1 MEPRAVTDTVRATF
15 PLASA
20 MIMKLVRGVAALGAV
35 LFVGAWIS
43 ACGGGVPGD
52 AVVNVGGT
60 PITKASFDHWMGI
73 AAAGSA
79 ASEAKTGA
87 KPAVPEPPEFT
98 ACIAHLEA
106 AAARTS
112 KGKTK
117 SNPALY
123 KSQCEQEYN
132 AYKQEVLSFLISS
145 QWVVGE
151 AEERGVSVSEAEV
164 KKQFDTL
171 KSQQFPKESAF
182 KEYLARTGETEAD
195 LVMRV
200 KLQLLARKIE
210 EKITKS
216 AKKHPSKAEI
226 AKYYEAHKSD
236 FGKPER
242 RNLQIILTKTE
253 SGAKAAKAEV
263 EGGKSFA
270 TVAKAVSLD
279 PLSKN
284 NGGSLPEV
292 SRGEEEKALNEAV
305 FAAKTGVLS
314 GPVKTPF
321 GYYIFKVTKVLP
333 STQQSLSQAESAVAQ
348 QISSQGSQHALSAFV
363 EEFKKKWTAKTECRS
378 GYVAPDCKEYKTKT
392 SSSTSAS
399 ATGSGEAE

>member
-1 MEPRAVTDTVRATF
+1 
-15 PLASA
+15 
-20 MIMKLVRGVAALGAV
+20 MKLVRGVAALGAV
-35 LFVGAWIS
+35 LFVGALIV

-52 AVVNVGGT
+52 AVVTVGGT
-60 PITKASFDHWMGI
+60 PITKASFDHWMGV
-73 AAAGSA
+73 AAAGSS
-79 ASEAKTGA
+79 ASEGKTGS
-87 KPAVPEPPEFT
+87 KPPVPEPPDFT

-106 AAARTS
+106 AAAKAS

-117 SNPALY
+117 PNASLY
-123 KSQCEQEYN
+123 KHQCEQEYT
-132 AYKQEVLSFLISS
+132 AFKQEVLNFLISS
-145 QWVVGE
+145 QWVISE
-151 AEERGVSVSEAEV
+151 AEERGVSVSESEI

-200 KLQLLARKIE
+200 KLQLLAKKIE

-226 AKYYEAHKSD
+226 AKYYEAHKSN

-242 RNLQIILTKTE
+242 RNLEIILTKTE

-263 EGGKSFA
+263 EGGKSFGA
-270 TVAKAVSLD
+270 VAKAVSLD

-284 NGGSLPEV
+284 NGGVLPEV
-292 SRGEEEKALNEAV
+292 SRGEEEKALDEAV

-321 GYYIFKVTKVLP
+321 GYYVFRVTKVLP
-333 STQQSLSQAESAVAQ
+333 STQQSLSQSEASVAQ
-348 QISSQGSQHALSAFV
+348 EISAQSSQHSLSKFV
-363 EEFKKKWTAKTECRS
+363 EEFRKKWMGRTECRS
-378 GYVAPDCKEYKTKT
+378 GYVAPDCKEYKTKS
-392 SSSTSAS
+392 SSSTSAT
-399 ATGSGEAE
+399 ATAEAE